1 MTIHLTPDDMRSTRS
16 PEYAVH
22 VVADP
27 DVWQLSWLPERT
39 LTREQAYAGMK
50 LDELISD
57 LAAAHDRLVHAQIS
71 AYADE
76 LGIVWEQAI
85 IRLFK
90 RMIERLDNGDPEEAP
105 ARVVPSGGPR
115 TAPHLFGHGNAKRR
129 VYFG

>member
-16 PEYAVH
+16 PEYAVR
-22 VVADP
+22 VVTDH
-27 DVWQLSWLPERT
+27 DVWQLSWLPERK

-90 RMIERLDNGDPEEAP
+90 RMIERLDNGDPEEA
-105 ARVVPSGGPR
+105 AYRAAPSGGPR
-115 TAPHLFGHGNAKRR
+115 TAPQLFGHGNAKRR

>member
-16 PEYAVH
+16 PEYAVR

-27 DVWQLSWLPERT
+27 ELWQLSWLPERE
-39 LTREQAYAGMK
+39 LTRAQAHAGML

-57 LAAAHDRLVHAQIS
+57 VTATHDRMSHAQIS
-71 AYADE
+71 AYADT

-85 IRLFK
+85 IRLYK
-90 RMIERLDNGDPEEAP
+90 RMIARCDNDDPEEVADR
-105 ARVVPSGGPR
+105 AVSAGGPR
-115 TAPHLFGHGNAKRR
+115 TAPQLFGHGNAKRR

>member
-16 PEYAVH
+16 PEYAVRM
-22 VVADP
+22 VTDP
-27 DVWQLSWLPERT
+27 DIWQLSWLPERK

-57 LAAAHDRLVHAQIS
+57 LAVAHDRLVHAQIS

-76 LGIVWEQAI
+76 LGIVWQQAA

-90 RMIERLDNGDPEEAP
+90 RMIGRLDNGDPEEA
-105 ARVVPSGGPR
+105 AQWVSVRGPR
-115 TAPHLFGHGNAKRR
+115 TSPQLFGHGNAQRR